1 MSTGGCLA
9 GRTAVVT
16 GSASGIG
23 RATALRLA
31 RAGANVIVSAC
42 KSKDA
47 ANELAQELRGL
58 SVEATVLMVDLADP
72 AATRTF
78 IEQAWAWQRGV
89 DIWVNNAG
97 VDVLTGEVA
106 TLTFEQKL
114 ERLWQVDVMAT
125 IRCSRDVGERMRQ
138 AGQGVIINVGWDQS
152 WEGMEGDAGEMF
164 GTIKGAVMAYT
175 KSLAKT
181 LAPTVRANC
190 VAPGW
195 IKTSWGDDAPPYWQ
209 QRAVGESLR
218 HRWGTPEDV
227 AAAICFLASDEA
239 DFING
244 QILPV
249 NGGFCATSGQRRQA
263 TQ

>member
-1 MSTGGCLA
+1 MGTGGCLA

-23 RATALRLA
+23 RATAIRLA
-31 RAGANVIVSAC
+31 QAGANVVVSAR
-42 KSKDA
+42 KSADA
-47 ANELAQELRGL
+47 ASRLAQQLGDL
-58 SVEATVLMVDLADP
+58 SVEATALMVDLADP
-72 AATRTF
+72 DATRLF
-78 IEQAWAWQRGV
+78 VEQAWAWQSGV

-97 VDVLTGEVA
+97 VDVLTGDVA
-106 TLTFEQKL
+106 QLSFEQKL
-114 ERLWQVDVMAT
+114 DRLWQVDVLAT

-138 AGQGVIINVGWDQS
+138 AGKGVIINVGWDQS
-152 WEGMEGDAGEMF
+152 WEGMEGDAGELF

-175 KSLAKT
+175 RSLAKSLA
-181 LAPTVRANC
+181 PGVRANC

-195 IKTSWGDDAPPYWQ
+195 IKTSWGDEAPAYWQ
-209 QRAVGESLR
+209 QRAIGESLR

-227 AAAICFLASDEA
+227 ASAICFLASDEA